1 MPPPTTPQRRV
12 LAENTAT
19 ERGPQAT
26 FSQTTVSSKVVS
38 GNVSAVI
45 PYQDF
50 AVSISSDGGISVVC
64 LVLSPPASYYY

>member
-12 LAENTAT
+12 LAENTAP

-26 FSQTTVSSKVVS
+26 FSHTTVSSKGVS

-50 AVSISSDGGISVVC
+50 AVSISSDGGISV
-64 LVLSPPASYYY
+64 LSVVFSVFLPSY